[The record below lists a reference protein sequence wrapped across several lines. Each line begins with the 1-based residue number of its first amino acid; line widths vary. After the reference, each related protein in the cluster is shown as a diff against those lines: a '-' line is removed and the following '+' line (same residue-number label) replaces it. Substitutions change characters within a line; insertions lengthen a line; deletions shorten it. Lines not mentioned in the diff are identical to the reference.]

1 MFAEYKHA
9 IHRLRGQA
17 VGWSI
22 GLVLYGL
29 LLGSMYDAIIAME
42 GIEELL
48 KGYPQEMLA
57 FFGGMMEMT
66 TPWGYLDIEYFTLM
80 NLIIGIFAI
89 GVCINL
95 IVGDEEKGLLDLV
108 LAHPISRTR
117 LYWGRLLAFITMIAA
132 ILFVSWLSLVIPS
145 STFGFDLTPTEFLR
159 PFLSLFAISM
169 FFSTFAL
176 LLSFI
181 LPSTRFAGMLSG
193 ALLILNF
200 LLIGLSGINPD
211 LEPFMKFT
219 PMHYYQGGYAIKGL
233 EWGWFFGLLI
243 AALLFALLAWTP
255 FIKRDIRVSGEHSWR
270 LSELSLIDRA
280 EEGITEFK
288 ILIKERVHKMKSD
301 STNKEDQKE
310 KEFDQKPADQNPPT
324 WVVILLAALAFIM
337 IFCVIPLFIIDA
349 TDQWCNLF
357 NGFFNSISQGVCP

>member
-22 GLVLYGL
+22 GLVIYGL
-29 LLGSMYDAIIAME
+29 LLGSMYDTIIAME

-57 FFGGMMEMT
+57 FFGGMMEVT
-66 TPWGYLDIEYFTLM
+66 TPWGYLDIEYFTLI

-89 GVCINL
+89 GVCVNL
-95 IVGDEEKGLLDLV
+95 IVGDEEKGLLDLT
-108 LAHPISRTR
+108 LAHPVSRTR
-117 LYWGRLLAFITMIAA
+117 LYWGRLLAFLTIFAA

-145 STFGFDLTPTEFLR
+145 DAFGFYLTPIELLR
-159 PFLSLFAISM
+159 PFFSMFAISM
-169 FFSTFAL
+169 LFSTFAL

-181 LPSTRFAGMLSG
+181 LPSTHFAGMFSG
-193 ALLILNF
+193 ALMILNF

-211 LEPFMKFT
+211 LEPIMEFT

-243 AALLFALLAWTP
+243 TALLFALLAWIP
-255 FIKRDIRVSGEHSWR
+255 FLKRDIRVSGEHSWR
-270 LSELSLIDRA
+270 LPEISLIHRV
-280 EEGITEFK
+280 EEGITEVGKLLKEQVQK
-288 ILIKERVHKMKSD
+288 I
-301 STNKEDQKE
+301 
-310 KEFDQKPADQNPPT
+310 KPVKKDRQEEASNQQPGIYKKPT
-324 WVVILLAALAFIM
+324 WVVIPLAALTFIV
-337 IFCVIPLFIIDA
+337 IFCVIPLVVIDVA
-349 TDQWCNLF
+349 NQWCNLF
-357 NGFFNSISQGVCP
+357 AGFFNSVVPGVCP